1 MARAPGEPFRDRLAG
16 LDPETLTAFVAAV
29 YDARGWTVTDEGG
42 DGETLVWPPGTER
55 PRRLAVHA
63 GDDPTVTL
71 RDDDGDD
78 ATTLDAADLRRMVR
92 YALDD
97 GDWIRLCREFFECDP
112 EAVVLSAQT
121 AESTPTDTAGTDRG
135 GTERQSAVDDGAE
148 TPRDDELR
156 EAPDTDAAAAAA
168 AARTG
173 GEEGDD
179 DGTAATWSATRVV
192 AAGLAVALVVAGIVA
207 AGPALTSSSGSGGDG
222 SALGD
227 DNGTETES
235 PSTVRP
241 AAPPDVMDREGRPV
255 APGGGEEVSVPEPRP
270 PGVGTGGV
278 DNVSAMV
285 AAHEAALSN
294 RSYRLSVDHR
304 EYADGR
310 PTGVVRERTVVES
323 STRYRSDV
331 TWMGVVRQTPS
342 AVGDAS
348 TYADGNGLYI
358 RLSQEPGST
367 IITYA
372 DSDRDRFARRT
383 VSYLRETVSGSDLR
397 IVDAVRHDGTTW
409 VWITVGRDDAV
420 GSLLVDEDGL
430 VHELHYEYTHRPSDG
445 PPVHVEVTMR
455 VTPANVTTTPPPWL
469 DRR

>member
-16 LDPETLTAFVAAV
+16 LGPETLTAFVAAV

-42 DGETLVWPPGTER
+42 DGERLVWPPGTER

-71 RDDDGDD
+71 HDDAGDD

-97 GDWIRLCREFFECDP
+97 ADWARLCREFFECDP
-112 EAVVLSAQT
+112 EAVVLSAPPT
-121 AESTPTDTAGTDRG
+121 ESTPTDTAGTDRG
-135 GTERQSAVDDGAE
+135 GTERESAVDDGTE
-148 TPRDDELR
+148 PPRESR
-156 EAPDTDAAAAAA
+156 RAPDTDADAAAA
-168 AARTG
+168 AARTDDD
-173 GEEGDD
+173 GDD

-192 AAGLAVALVVAGIVA
+192 AAGLAVALIVAGVVA
-207 AGPALTSSSGSGGDG
+207 AGPALTSSGSDGDG
-222 SALGD
+222 AALGD

-235 PSTVRP
+235 PNTVRP
-241 AAPPDVMDREGRPV
+241 AAPPNVMDREGRPV

-270 PGVGTGGV
+270 PGVGAGGV

-331 TWMGVVRQTPS
+331 TWLGVVRQDPP
-342 AVGDAS
+342 AVGEAS
-348 TYADGNGLYI
+348 TYADGSGLYI
-358 RLSQEPGST
+358 RLSEEPGST

-383 VSYLRETVSGSDLR
+383 ASYLRETVSGSDLR
-397 IVDAVRHDGTTW
+397 IVDAVRYGGTTW

-420 GSLLVDEDGL
+420 GSLLVDGDGL

-455 VTPANVTTTPPPWL
+455 VTPANVTATPPPWL
-469 DRR
+469 DRQ